1 MKVKTNG
8 MAARSYAFS
17 QNQFENIIF
26 KDILMLTYA
35 GLQMRQE
42 KGVKAQVAV
51 IPNSTPNSTK

>member
-26 KDILMLTYA
+26 KDILVTNA
-35 GLQMRQE
+35 DIRWFTNEARERSESSGCCHTQ
-42 KGVKAQVAV
+42 
-51 IPNSTPNSTK
+51 